1 MIKKIITHPYTA
13 LFCRLVLGIVFIYA
27 SVDKILHPEAF
38 ARSVQNYR
46 ILPVESINLFAII
59 LPWVEVVCGVLL
71 LLGLFTG
78 GTILLMTL
86 LILVFLIALS
96 SVVIR
101 GIDISCGCFSSNG
114 NERITFL
121 YVLRDLILFALA
133 FQALLYD
140 RRVLSL
146 DNLIS
151 KRNLP

>member
-114 NERITFL
+114 NAPITFL

>member
-114 NERITFL
+114 GERITFL